1 MEKQFITKITKLQ
14 DALKDQCILKAT
26 EFENF
31 EEVKILQ
38 DAKGAKWNKFLHKHC
53 SEYKF
58 EIWKKLSNSYYVKA
72 TAECK
77 GAAEEEGLTLLTN
90 VELIRGTKRVQKVV
104 TVEKLNQKKTIKSK
118 RK

>member
-1 MEKQFITKITKLQ
+1 MEKQFITKISKIQ
-14 DALKDQCILKAT
+14 DALKDQCIFKAT
-26 EFENF
+26 EFENI

-58 EIWKKLSNSYYVKA
+58 EIWKKLNNSYYVKA

-77 GAAEEEGLTLLTN
+77 GAADKEGLTLQTN
-90 VELIRGTKRVQKVV
+90 GELIRGKKRSKRMVR
-104 TVEKLNQKKTIKSK
+104 VERLNKKTLVELK